1 MADVRAS
8 WDEVGDRLQE
18 LGLKLQ
24 LHLEQAATD
33 GRTEDE
39 DRIREALHGVADAVE
54 QAFTA
59 LGNAAGDDAVRDDL
73 RDVGGSVVEA
83 LDATFSE
90 LGERVRE
97 LLGKR

>member
-1 MADVRAS
+1 MTDMRTS

-24 LHLEQAATD
+24 LHLEQAAKE

-39 DRIREALHGVADAVE
+39 DRIREALHAVGDAVE

-73 RDVGGSVVEA
+73 RDVGGSVVGA
-83 LDATFSE
+83 LEATFSE
-90 LGERVRE
+90 LGDRVRSLVE
-97 LLGKR
+97 RR